1 MAWTG
6 QVKDLD
12 DVKGFAKTLLDESAN
27 TFWTDAQQTALA
39 NEANRM
45 VFRILVD
52 NNPEFFLEKNTTAND
67 NPFTWPA
74 DAERIQLDTG
84 DFLGANIMPYKVI
97 GVESVGT
104 SGAISPSNLP
114 TKWRPMRFSE
124 RHLIE
129 RGGMDI
135 AYHYCVVKNYLYV
148 SPIPTEA
155 LNFFVYWIPPLADM
169 SSDTHF
175 VLSESTASLRFVAE
189 HFGDCVGYALA
200 HLMNAKQNNANPAVE
215 QLWNEAMVRM
225 TDHSQLRHVD
235 EPMRVT
241 ITRAPWE

>member
-12 DVKGFAKTLLDESAN
+12 DVKGFAKTLLDEGAN
-27 TFWTDAQQTALA
+27 SFWTDAQQTALA

-67 NPFTWPA
+67 NAFTWPK
-74 DAERIQLDTG
+74 DTERVQLDHSS
-84 DFLGANIMPYKVI
+84 FLGSSVMPYKVV
-97 GVESVGT
+97 GVENVAT
-104 SGAISPSNLP
+104 NAAITPSNLP

-129 RGGMDI
+129 RGGPDI
-135 AYHYCVVKNYLYV
+135 AHHYCVVRNYMYI
-148 SPIPTEA
+148 SPIPQQD
-155 LNFFVYWIPPLADM
+155 LYFYVYWIPPLGEM
-169 SSDTHF
+169 SSAAHF
-175 VLSESTASLRFVAE
+175 VLSEDVSSLKFVAE
-189 HFGDCVGYALA
+189 AFGDCVGYALA

-215 QLWNEAMVRM
+215 QLWNECIVRM
-225 TDHSQLRHVD
+225 TEHSQLRHVD
-235 EPMRVT
+235 EPMKVT